1 MTPLRAQEQF
11 QRQHQAVL
19 QDMEK
24 LKSDQAEL
32 SKARSG
38 YESEY
43 FQVVVPI
50 YVFKGSFEAKEA

>member
-1 MTPLRAQEQF
+1 
-11 QRQHQAVL
+11 
-19 QDMEK
+19 MEK